1 VQSKDIDETQI
12 SGPIGPELKRGNGAF
27 SRKVIDG
34 EFAVTVE
41 VVPPRNTRTKAL
53 NSKIEFIRSLAD
65 SGLSDAVDLTDGSRG
80 LPLAPP
86 ADFIYAIRSRLQWD
100 SNGGD
105 LVELIP
111 HFTGRDLNTIALQ
124 ARLLGY
130 YINRINNIIILTGD
144 PPSERPGYP
153 AATAVF
159 DLDSVALIRY
169 THHNMNAGL
178 DFGGKR
184 LGPIPDSRTH
194 FTIGASFAPD
204 TFDMDRENAK
214 LDAKI
219 DAGTDYVL
227 TQPLFREKP
236 LEVVLQA
243 QRNIPVIVGVMI
255 LSGAEHAQRIG
266 QVPGINVPEEMISK
280 LASYE
285 TPADQ
290 SKAAWELAGD
300 QIRHIRKAGISGVY
314 LMSPATHDPIID
326 VLRYGLT

>member
-1 VQSKDIDETQI
+1 MRSQGLGESQND
-12 SGPIGPELKRGNGAF
+12 GPADPELKRGNGVF
-27 SRKVIDG
+27 SRKIIDR

-41 VVPPRNTRTKAL
+41 VMPPRSTGTNVL
-53 NSKIEFIRSLAD
+53 DSKIEFIRDLAASGLAD
-65 SGLSDAVDLTDGSRG
+65 AVNLTDGSRG
-80 LPLAPP
+80 VPLAPP
-86 ADFIYAIRSRLQWD
+86 ADFIYALRSRLQWD
-100 SNGGD
+100 SDGGD

-130 YINRINNIIILTGD
+130 YINRINNILILTGD
-144 PPSERPGYP
+144 PPGERPGYP

-169 THHNMNAGL
+169 THHNMNAGF

-184 LGPIPDSRTH
+184 LGPIADSRTH

-204 TFDMDRENAK
+204 VFDMERENAK

-219 DAGTDYVL
+219 DAGADYVL

-236 LEVVLQA
+236 LEVVIKA
-243 QRNIPVIVGVMI
+243 QRNVPVIVGVMI

-266 QVPGINVPEEMISK
+266 QVPGINVPEDMISK
-280 LASYE
+280 LASYQ

-300 QIRHIRKAGISGVY
+300 QIRHIRKVGVSGVY
-314 LMSPATHDPIID
+314 LMSPATHGPIID
-326 VLRYGLT
+326 VLRHGLT